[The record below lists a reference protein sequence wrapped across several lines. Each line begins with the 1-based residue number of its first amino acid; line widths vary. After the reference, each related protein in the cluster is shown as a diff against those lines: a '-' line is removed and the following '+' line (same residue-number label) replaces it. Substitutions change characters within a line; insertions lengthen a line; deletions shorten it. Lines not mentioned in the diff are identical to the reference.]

1 LVLHA
6 CKLALALF
14 CARVIARVAQHD
26 CAPYLWGMKYLL
38 ILPALALAAC
48 DMPQATEDLPPD
60 PPAATLSPAAVITPP
75 RNARTAD
82 QFDTTSAAERQ
93 AATQVSASAGAE
105 LGRTTATLGS
115 PTEPGIWLRTGLV
128 SEVTQGHIRYQ
139 NRTINV
145 ELRPSGRAAGSGS
158 QISLAAMRL
167 IEAPLT
173 GIIEL
178 TVLR

>member
-1 LVLHA
+1 
-6 CKLALALF
+6 
-14 CARVIARVAQHD
+14 
-26 CAPYLWGMKYLL
+26 MKRL
-38 ILPALALAAC
+38 ILLPVLALAAC
-48 DMPQATEDLPPD
+48 EMPVVDAPVTEESVATIPAVTLPP
-60 PPAATLSPAAVITPP
+60 PPP
-75 RNARTAD
+75 RSARTAD

-93 AATQVSASAGAE
+93 AATQVAASAGAE

-128 SEVTQGHIRYQ
+128 TDVTQGRVRYQ

-145 ELRPSGRAAGSGS
+145 ELRPSGRAAGAGS